1 MENRMNK
8 FNKKSHFIK
17 FFVVRSYRRLVLD
30 VPLLMSNIQ
39 NVCTPSLPVRFL
51 ISVKQTR
58 HPSNTYRNEHLTPQ
72 FLNES
77 ITNLHYQS
85 QRVD

>member
-1 MENRMNK
+1 MENRINSQRITVLL
-8 FNKKSHFIK
+8 NSSLS
-17 FFVVRSYRRLVLD
+17 SYRRFVLD

-39 NVCTPSLPVRFL
+39 NVCPPSLSVRFL

-58 HPSNTYRNEHLTPQ
+58 HPSNTYRDEHFTPQ

-85 QRVD
+85 QRAD